1 MKTGKFKCG
10 IWDWD
15 RNTHVVQNSTVCGN
29 CSRQWEAFGWV
40 RIIRCDTAAHAA
52 SPFPVAAVW
61 TADCRLQTQT
71 CFWTGDQETRNRTHA
86 SYRRHC
92 KPGPSPA
99 PSPECNGAVCPACNQ
114 TRCPCPPTKQETNI
128 GGNWYSTHAKQCVGE
143 ARPGDGDGC
152 AWRVVGEPLIRNAT
166 CVMGKL
172 ASAAMA
178 AVRSSQPTSAART
191 GGAARIITASHPWAN
206 LVSAPA

>member
-1 MKTGKFKCG
+1 MQP
-10 IWDWD
+10 
-15 RNTHVVQNSTVCGN
+15 HPSL
-29 CSRQWEAFGWV
+29 SLLFGQL
-40 RIIRCDTAAHAA
+40 
-52 SPFPVAAVW
+52 
-61 TADCRLQTQT
+61 TADCRLKHVLVGRSGNPKQ
-71 CFWTGDQETRNRTHA
+71 DPRKLPA
-86 SYRRHC
+86 HC

-114 TRCPCPPTKQETNI
+114 TRCLCPPTKQETNI

-191 GGAARIITASHPWAN
+191 GGLHCVAATRIITASHPWAN